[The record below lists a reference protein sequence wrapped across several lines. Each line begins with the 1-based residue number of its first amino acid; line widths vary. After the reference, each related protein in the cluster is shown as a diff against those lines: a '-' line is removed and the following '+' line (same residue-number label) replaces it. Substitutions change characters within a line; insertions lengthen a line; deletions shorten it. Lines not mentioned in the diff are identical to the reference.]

1 MRVLERPS
9 PNFGL
14 RRDAPIDLL
23 VLHYTGMRDAKSAIA
38 RLCDPAAEV
47 SAHWLIDEDG
57 TIVRLVDEAQ
67 RAWHAG
73 ASRWRGIADVNSRS
87 IGIELVNPG
96 HEFGYREFPA
106 AQMESLAGLAHQ
118 ILGRHRAIEPRNVL
132 AHSDVAP
139 ARKLDPGE
147 KFDWRGLAAQG
158 IGLWPAA
165 PQPTSLTLVELLGQY
180 GYDTSDAP
188 AAITAFQRR
197 FRTARIDGVDD
208 AECRELAAAVAR
220 LAGLDLA

>member
-1 MRVLERPS
+1 MRIVERPS
-9 PNFGL
+9 PNFGP

-73 ASRWRGIADVNSRS
+73 ASRWRGIDDVNSHS

-106 AQMESLAGLAHQ
+106 AQMDALLGLAHE
-118 ILGRHRAIEPRNVL
+118 ILARHGAIDARNVL

-147 KFDWRGLAAQG
+147 KFDWRRLAAHG
-158 IGLWPAA
+158 IGLWPAT
-165 PQPTSLTLVELLGQY
+165 PQPTSRTLVELLGAY
-180 GYDTSDAP
+180 GYDTSDAK
-188 AAITAFQRR
+188 AAIAAFQRR
-197 FRTARIDGVDD
+197 FRTARIDGADD
-208 AECRELAAAVAR
+208 DECREVAAALLKA
-220 LAGLDLA
+220 AGLHYL